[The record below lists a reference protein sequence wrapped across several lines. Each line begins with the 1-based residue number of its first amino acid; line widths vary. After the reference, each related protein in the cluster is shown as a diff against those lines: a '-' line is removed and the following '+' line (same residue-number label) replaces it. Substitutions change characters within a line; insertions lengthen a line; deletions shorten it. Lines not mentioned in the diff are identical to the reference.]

1 MDVDVVNVVTTS
13 EPRNFGEAMR
23 SSHKEGWMKAIS
35 EELQALENNG
45 VWKVVK
51 APKDIRALHSKWVF
65 KTKRDAEGGI
75 ERWKA
80 RLVACGNEQVFGVNY
95 EVTFAA
101 VIDMSSVKMIFAL
114 ARKWKVP
121 AKHGDVP
128 NAYVKAD
135 K

>member
-51 APKDIRALHSKWVF
+51 APKDIPALHSKWVF
-65 KTKRDAEGGI
+65 KTKRNAEGGI
-75 ERWKA
+75 ERLKA
-80 RLVACGNEQVFGVNY
+80 RLVACGMNKFLE
-95 EVTFAA
+95 
-101 VIDMSSVKMIFAL
+101 
-114 ARKWKVP
+114 
-121 AKHGDVP
+121 
-128 NAYVKAD
+128 
-135 K
+135 